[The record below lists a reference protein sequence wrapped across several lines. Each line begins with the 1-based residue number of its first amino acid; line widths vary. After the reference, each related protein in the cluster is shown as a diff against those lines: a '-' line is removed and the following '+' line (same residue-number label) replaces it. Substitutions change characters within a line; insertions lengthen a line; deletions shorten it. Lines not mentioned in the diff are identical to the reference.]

1 MSDLSKI
8 KEFPDG
14 VHGTPTGLAFTGD
27 LPFDQWEVLL
37 NRLYTMN
44 GAIQWMLGDALNY
57 GNARYGE
64 KYSQALEST
73 KLTYSA
79 LANFSWVARSV
90 PPENR
95 NANLSWTHHRIVS
108 KLDLEEQ
115 KKVLDEAER
124 KGWSVDTLTEVVR
137 GTPITE
143 KQISENV
150 SVPVGLSTTAANKIL
165 DTAAC
170 LLTNDVKLCAFCPYQ
185 REK

>member
-14 VHGTPTGLAFTGD
+14 VHGTPTGLAFTAD
-27 LPFDQWEVLL
+27 LSFDQWEVLL

-57 GNARYGE
+57 GNTRYGE

-79 LANFSWVARSV
+79 LANFAWVARSV

-95 NANLSWTHHRIVS
+95 NPNLSWTHHRAVS
-108 KLDLEEQ
+108 KLDVEEQ
-115 KKVLDEAER
+115 RKLLDEAER
-124 KGWSVDTLTEVVR
+124 KEWTVDTLTEVVR
-137 GTPITE
+137 GTPVTE
-143 KQISENV
+143 KSISDSV
-150 SVPVGLSTTAANKIL
+150 PVPVGLSTTVANQVL

-170 LLTNDVKLCAFCPYQ
+170 LLTNDVKLCAYCPYH

>member
-14 VHGTPTGLAFTGD
+14 VHGTPTGLSFTGD
-27 LPFDQWEVLL
+27 LSFDQWEVLL

-95 NANLSWTHHRIVS
+95 NPNLSWTHHRAVS
-108 KLDLEEQ
+108 KLDVEEQ
-115 KKVLDEAER
+115 KRLLEEAER
-124 KGWSVDTLTEVVR
+124 KEWTVDTLTEVVR
-137 GTPITE
+137 GVPVTE
-143 KQISENV
+143 KRISDSV
-150 SVPVGLSTTAANKIL
+150 AVPVGLSTTVANQVL

-170 LLTNDVKLCAFCPYQ
+170 LLTNDVKLCAYCPYH
-185 REK
+185 RDK